1 MGTVVRDQTI
11 AVLLLPAAAGQFLTA
26 IARCRAAPTS
36 RSHAAASAA
45 DELSAGGDAAE
56 AEVGAAGAARA
67 AGARARVVVGQRLV
81 EVGQDHLLAGPEA
94 GGDPGHHRAHR
105 ADLDLD
111 RPGLAS

>member
-26 IARCRAAPTS
+26 IARCRAAPGN

-45 DELSAGGDAAE
+45 DGLSAGGDAAE
-56 AEVGAAGAARA
+56 AEVGAAGAAGAARA
-67 AGARARVVVGQRLV
+67 ARARARVVVGQRLV

-94 GGDPGHHRAHR
+94 GGGPGHHRAHR

-111 RPGLAS
+111 RP